1 MRGNSFSVDGCYRGC
16 ELRQEFSKD
25 FDREVARN
33 TAGFLALLQAI
44 MHCMVSNVRVGA
56 RIIGKFNLNTFRKG
70 ASIEGGIFL
79 AYSAEEFT
87 DFIRR
92 L

>member
-1 MRGNSFSVDGCYRGC
+1 
-16 ELRQEFSKD
+16 
-25 FDREVARN
+25 
-33 TAGFLALLQAI
+33 
-44 MHCMVSNVRVGA
+44 MHYMVSKVRVGA
-56 RIIGKFNLNTFRKG
+56 RVIGKFNLDTFRKG
-70 ASIEGGIFL
+70 ASIEGGVFL